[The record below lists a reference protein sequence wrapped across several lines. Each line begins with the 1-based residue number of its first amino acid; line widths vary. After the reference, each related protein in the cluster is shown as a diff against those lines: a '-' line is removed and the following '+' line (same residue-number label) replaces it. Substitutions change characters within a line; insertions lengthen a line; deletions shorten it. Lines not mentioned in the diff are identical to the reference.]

1 MSDLNGETIATLSDG
16 SGLTRGAAERLFDSV
31 KNRQNW
37 KLAVHGMVLLEQK
50 EAMEQ
55 AIIFFTGSV
64 PVFTSCE
71 VCVNCG
77 MLHVTAGGYYE
88 AVGA

>member
-37 KLAVHGMVLLEQK
+37 KLAVEGYVYPEEQ
-50 EAMEQ
+50 EAMGQ

-71 VCVNCG
+71 VCVGCG
-77 MLHVTAGGYYE
+77 MLQVFAEGYYE

>member
-1 MSDLNGETIATLSDG
+1 LSDLNGQTIAILSCG
-16 SGLTRGAAERLFDSV
+16 LGLTRGSAERLFDSV
-31 KNRQNW
+31 SDRSNW
-37 KLAVHGMVLLEQK
+37 KLPVDGYVWPEQR

>member
-1 MSDLNGETIATLSDG
+1 MSDLNDLTIATLSDG

-64 PVFTSCE
+64 PTFAPSKE
-71 VCVNCG
+71 VEGLLWVY
-77 MLHVTAGGYYE
+77 AEGYYE

>member
-16 SGLTRGAAERLFDSV
+16 FGLTRGSAERLFDSV
-31 KNRQNW
+31 KNRSNW
-37 KLAVHGMVLLEQK
+37 KLPVDGYVWPEQR

-71 VCVNCG
+71 VCVGCG
-77 MLHVTAGGYYE
+77 MLQVFAEGYYE